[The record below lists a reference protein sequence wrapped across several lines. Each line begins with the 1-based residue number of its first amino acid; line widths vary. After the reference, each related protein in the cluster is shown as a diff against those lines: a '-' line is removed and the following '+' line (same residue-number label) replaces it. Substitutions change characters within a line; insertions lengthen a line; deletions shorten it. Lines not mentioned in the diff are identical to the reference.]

1 MTRRKK
7 QVCGAWGSRE
17 ECRLRIAALHLN
29 IETEGPQHYLK
40 VPSPAGWPLPQER
53 PKRVWIWYLPP
64 HTHPLTA
71 PSPHTPGYHHHP
83 KWLGTGQTE
92 PTPDTS
98 CFQGVPP
105 SSPAPIAHCARAP
118 RLPDAVSLG
127 RQRFALRVEL
137 DHGLGEDYIL

>member
-17 ECRLRIAALHLN
+17 ECRLRFAALHLN
-29 IETEGPQHYLK
+29 IETEDPQHYLK
-40 VPSPAGWPLPQER
+40 VPNPAGWSGFG
-53 PKRVWIWYLPP
+53 IFH

-71 PSPHTPGYHHHP
+71 PSPHTPGYHHHHHP

-105 SSPAPIAHCARAP
+105 SSPAPVAHCARTP
-118 RLPDAVSLG
+118 RLPDAVSLR
-127 RQRFALRVEL
+127 RQRFALRVEEL